1 MKSILVTGAGSGIGK
16 ATARYF
22 AEQGWYVA
30 LCDLNTE
37 SLQTVERELPA
48 DQCDSFPLDVTRYSD
63 FERVIDSVSSRTDGR
78 LDVLFN
84 CAGIMRMG
92 PFEEVSIEDHH
103 LTTEINIIGVI
114 NGIYASLPLLKNTPG
129 ARIITMS
136 SAAAFYGVPDLAGYS
151 ASKFAVR
158 GLTEALNLE
167 FEPYDIVVTDL
178 MPLYVDTPMIS
189 SQKYQAG
196 TLRYF
201 GTRLTAE
208 DIAKVVWDATRE
220 RRIHWIPG
228 LTLKALKFITRFFP
242 FAERRAM
249 RAFSKQKRK
258 DLASAG

>member
-1 MKSILVTGAGSGIGK
+1 MQSILVTGAASGIGK
-16 ATARYF
+16 ATARFF
-22 AEQGWYVA
+22 AEKGWYVA
-30 LCDLNTE
+30 LCDLNIE
-37 SLQTVERELPA
+37 ALHIAARDLPA
-48 DQCDSFPLDVTRYSD
+48 DQWDIFELDVTD
-63 FERVIDSVSSRTDGR
+63 FTRFQEVVNHVSSRTSGR

-103 LTTEINIIGVI
+103 LTTDININGVI
-114 NGIYASLPLLKNTPG
+114 NGVYAALPLLKETPES
-129 ARIITMS
+129 RIITMS

-158 GLTEALNLE
+158 GLTEALSLE
-167 FEPYDIVVTDL
+167 LEPYGIVVTDL

-201 GTRLTAE
+201 GTRLTPD
-208 DIAKVVWDATRE
+208 DIAKVVWEATRE
-220 RRIHWIPG
+220 KRVHWIPG

-249 RAFSKQKRK
+249 RALSKQKTK
-258 DLASAG
+258 ELVT

>member
-1 MKSILVTGAGSGIGK
+1 MQSILITGAASGIGK
-16 ATARYF
+16 ATAHFF
-22 AEQGWYVA
+22 AEKGWYVA
-30 LCDLNTE
+30 LCDLNIEALHTVVRD
-37 SLQTVERELPA
+37 LQA
-48 DQCDSFPLDVTRYSD
+48 DQCDIFELDVTDYSRYQ
-63 FERVIDSVSSRTDGR
+63 EVVNQISSRTSGQ

-92 PFEEVSIEDHH
+92 PFEDLSIEDHH
-103 LTTEINIIGVI
+103 LTTDVNINGVI
-114 NGIYASLPLLKNTPG
+114 NGVYATLPLLKETPG

-158 GLTEALNLE
+158 GLTEALSLE
-167 FEPYDIVVTDL
+167 LEPYGIVVTDL

-201 GTRLTAE
+201 GTSLTPK
-208 DIAKVVWDATRE
+208 DIAKVVWDATHEKRV
-220 RRIHWIPG
+220 HWIPG
-228 LTLKALKFITRFFP
+228 ITLKALKFITRFFP

-249 RAFSKQKRK
+249 RAFSRQKSK
-258 DLASAG
+258 EMAM